1 MAKFLQQSLYLCILL
16 SCGGAVSAFT
26 NSLRP
31 SLFPPKSSINGL
43 QRQHCNNPS
52 QQKALASGG
61 KHRRQACMP
70 TYLKS
75 KLEENET
82 NSDNNTMNNEA
93 LTQALESKN
102 LSKILSHL
110 QSHTSSIP
118 SLSNAQ
124 LQSIFYAIELA
135 TAESDENTVN
145 KRAIEDATINSASSG
160 GGDVEFR
167 ALDRVRAQMT
177 KLYRLLREKGQL
189 NVFGAIGRAPPSS
202 IAVVPSFPEQG
213 PMYPTSGSKL
223 ISPTLLEE
231 ITTIEMINLTPQ
243 PTNLLLYGGAALA
256 SLEAIASLSLGINF
270 NVLVVCTLLLA
281 LMDQVLVSGA
291 VSETALR
298 MVQPEMTSRITKHEA
313 GHFLCAYLLG
323 CPVEGVVLSTWA
335 ALNDGRFGGRVS
347 AVSAGTSYYDID
359 LSEQIAGKKPLTR
372 ESIDRFSIIVMG
384 GIAAEAVEFGRADGG
399 AGDEEALVRFLRSLN
414 PRSGNAV
421 SAWTPELIRNQARW
435 GATQAVLLLKEYK
448 PCYDALV
455 DALERGGGFGRADG
469 GAGDEEALV
478 RFLRSLNPRSGNAVS
493 AWTPEL
499 IRNQARWGATQ
510 AVLLLKEY
518 KPCYDALVDALERG
532 GDLGQCIVA
541 IEEAAAR
548 EGLGWLRKP
557 MGKVLEGGEY
567 GNWVPID
574 EENTTNGSSDFNTST
589 DMNGSNG
596 DMSQTNGSSS
606 ISMEKTNGVPTYG
619 EDPITSTEEFLKKY
633 RDVM

>member
-323 CPVEGVVLSTWA
+323 CPVEGVVLSTRA
-335 ALNDGRFGGRVS
+335 ALADGRFGG
-347 AVSAGTSYYDID
+347 AISAGTSYYDID

-384 GIAAEAVEFGRADGG
+384 GIAAEAVE
-399 AGDEEALVRFLRSLN
+399 
-414 PRSGNAV
+414 
-421 SAWTPELIRNQARW
+421 
-435 GATQAVLLLKEYK
+435 
-448 PCYDALV
+448 
-455 DALERGGGFGRADG
+455 FGRADG

-633 RDVM
+633 RDVMEKKLASIDEKLEEMDNK